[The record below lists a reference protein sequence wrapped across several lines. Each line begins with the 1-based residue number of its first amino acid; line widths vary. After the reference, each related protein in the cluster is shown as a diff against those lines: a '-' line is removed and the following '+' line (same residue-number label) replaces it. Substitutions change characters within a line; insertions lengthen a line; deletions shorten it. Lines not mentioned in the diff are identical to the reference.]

1 MNKRRMLSFVSDKE
15 RFNYRVAGLVL
26 HKGHL
31 LVCREDDND
40 FTLLPGGR
48 VEFGEASDLA
58 LRREIGEELKC
69 PAHVGRLLFSVENFF
84 EREGELFHEL
94 AHYYALE
101 LPGDFPFVT
110 GRAALVTHDEGH
122 LLTFDWIPA
131 QTGELEQ
138 INLLPQWI
146 RSRLDDLPLQSE
158 HLIVDE
164 R

>member
-1 MNKRRMLSFVSDKE
+1 VNKRRMLSFVSGKE

-40 FTLLPGGR
+40 FVMLPGGR

-58 LRREIGEELKC
+58 LRREIREELKC
-69 PAHVGRLLFSVENFF
+69 AGNVDRLLFSVENFF
-84 EREGELFHEL
+84 ERAGEQFHEL
-94 AHYYALE
+94 AHYYLLAL
-101 LPGDFPFVT
+101 PADFPFVT
-110 GRAALVTHDEGH
+110 GRAVLVTHDEGH
-122 LLTFDWIPA
+122 LLTFDWVPV
-131 QTGELEQ
+131 QTGALEQ
-138 INLLPQWI
+138 INLLPRWL
-146 RSRLDDLPLQSE
+146 RNRLGDLPVKSE